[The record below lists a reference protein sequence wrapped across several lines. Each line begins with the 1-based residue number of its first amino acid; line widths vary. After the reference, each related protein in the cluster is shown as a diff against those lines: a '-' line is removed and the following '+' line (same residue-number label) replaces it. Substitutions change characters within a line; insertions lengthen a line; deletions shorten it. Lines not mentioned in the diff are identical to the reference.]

1 MIPHFLRF
9 WYSDYLTWR
18 ETTAIKKQTN
28 GARSIS
34 HLFSQLRYLPGNQ
47 KLTQKILTHYFL
59 KMWKN
64 KRGIPKC
71 QREHDWVKLNRILH
85 STKFKEQVCFKFVFI
100 CTKVWC
106 SRSISCYV
114 EMKILS
120 AKEDSFTN
128 LKFKVQSEQRR
139 IKLPKIPWL
148 DALKLPRNTG
158 ENKLVVE
165 KKCCSSIRNRWQ
177 EARCVVSYGFNQGL
191 NRI

>member
-1 MIPHFLRF
+1 MIPHFF
-9 WYSDYLTWR
+9 SDSGIPITLHGG
-18 ETTAIKKQTN
+18 ETTAMEQTN

-34 HLFSQLRYLPGNQ
+34 HLFRQLRYLPGD
-47 KLTQKILTHYFL
+47 QKIDSENINALL
-59 KMWKN
+59 LENVEKQ
-64 KRGIPKC
+64 KRNNEMP
-71 QREHDWVKLNRILH
+71 KLNRILH